1 MPSSTPK
8 VVLAVNG
15 VFHHFDLAHEL
26 ARRDMLRSI
35 YSTFHW
41 GRLRRE
47 GLDRRYVRMFPW
59 VHPAQIALHR
69 AVSVPPSV
77 DRYIDRA
84 VRWSLDRYVAGTL
97 PECDVYVALSSSG
110 QRSGRVAQ
118 SRGCTYICDRGSSHI
133 RYQDQ
138 ILQEEY
144 RMWGYGGTA
153 VDPYFVTREEAEYA
167 QADAITVPSSF
178 AMRSFMEM
186 GVPEEKLY
194 RIPYGVRLDRFRR
207 VSEPPKD
214 EFRVLFAGTVSLRK
228 GVPYLLQA
236 FREFRHP
243 RKRLLLVGP
252 VLPEMQRLFSRF
264 DLTDVEVVGAVP
276 QTKMAEYMSS
286 SHVMVLPSIEEGL
299 ALVQGQALACG
310 CPLISS
316 VNTGGEDLFSNG
328 VEGFQVP
335 IRSAGAITERL
346 QELADDPDL
355 RQRMSEAA
363 IARVKGLGGWSDYG
377 DAWARLISDLVVHRQ
392 DIGGTGASASG

>member
-1 MPSSTPK
+1 
-8 VVLAVNG
+8 
-15 VFHHFDLAHEL
+15 
-26 ARRDMLRSI
+26 MLRSI

-41 GRLRRE
+41 ERLKRE

-69 AVSVPPSV
+69 VVSVPPFV
-77 DRYIDRA
+77 DRYVDRA
-84 VRWSLDRYVAGTL
+84 VRWSLDRYVAATL
-97 PECDVYVALSSSG
+97 PDCDVYVALSGSG
-110 QRSGRVAQ
+110 LRSGRAAQ
-118 SRGCTYICDRGSSHI
+118 VRGGAYVCDRGSSHI

-144 RMWGYGGTA
+144 RIWGHHGPA
-153 VDPYFVTREEAEYA
+153 VDAFFIAREEAEYA

-178 AMRSFMEM
+178 AMRSFIEM

-207 VSEPPKD
+207 VSEPPMD

-236 FREFRHP
+236 FREIRHP

-252 VLPEMQRLFSRF
+252 VLQEMHRLFSRF
-264 DLTDVEVVGAVP
+264 DMTDVEVVGAVP

-316 VNTGGEDLFSNG
+316 MHTGGEDLFSDG
-328 VEGFQVP
+328 VEGFLVP
-335 IRSAGAITERL
+335 IRSVGAIRERL
-346 QELADDPDL
+346 QQLVDDSNL
-355 RQRMSEAA
+355 RQRMSAA
-363 IARVKGLGGWSDYG
+363 ALARVHHLGGWRDYG
-377 DAWARLISDLVVHRQ
+377 DAWAMLVKNL
-392 DIGGTGASASG
+392 SARRNEWTVPAETTR